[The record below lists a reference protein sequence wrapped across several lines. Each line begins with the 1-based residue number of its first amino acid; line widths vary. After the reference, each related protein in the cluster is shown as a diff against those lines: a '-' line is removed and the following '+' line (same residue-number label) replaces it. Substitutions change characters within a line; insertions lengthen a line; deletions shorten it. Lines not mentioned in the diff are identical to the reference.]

1 MAKKGPGKTHREG
14 ISLLELT
21 NMFPDEAAAAKW
33 FEKKIWP
40 NGRYCPRCGNTETRK
55 SSKAAGLPYHC
66 PACKQGF
73 SVRIGTALERS
84 KLPLRKWAFAI
95 YLEMTSLKG
104 VSSMKLHRDIKVT
117 QKTAWFMLHRIREVW
132 NVESDGL
139 FSGPVEV
146 DETYMGGREG
156 NKHAHKKQRLGR
168 GGIGKSVV
176 VGAKDRTTK
185 EVRVEVVEGTDAKT
199 LQGFVVDKA
208 APGATVYTDEAAG
221 YKGMPFKHES
231 VRHTAGEYVKD
242 MAHTNG
248 IESFWATLKRAH
260 KGVYHK
266 ISPKHL
272 DRYAQ
277 QFAGKHN
284 ARDHDTIKQMAD
296 VAARMV
302 GKRLMYSDLIVDNGL
317 SSGAR
322 SE

>member
-1 MAKKGPGKTHREG
+1 MTKSAPGKWFREG
-14 ISLLELT
+14 ISLIELT
-21 NMFPDEAAAAKW
+21 DRFPDEAAATNW
-33 FEKKIWP
+33 FIKARWP
-40 NGRYCPRCGNTETRK
+40 DGRYCPKCGCVDTREVP
-55 SSKAAGLPYHC
+55 KAKPMPYIC
-66 PACKQGF
+66 RGCKEYF
-73 SVRIGTALERS
+73 SVRTGSIVQDSR
-84 KLPLRKWAFAI
+84 LPLRKWVFAI
-95 YLEMTSLKG
+95 YLEMTGLKG
-104 VSSMKLHRDIKVT
+104 VSSMKLHRDLKVT

-139 FSGPVEV
+139 FAGPVEV
-146 DETYMGGREG
+146 DETYIGGLEG

-176 VGAKDRTTK
+176 VGAKDRTTN
-185 EVRVEVVEGTDAKT
+185 EVRVEVVDGTDAKT
-199 LQGFVVDKA
+199 LQGFVVDHA
-208 APGATVYTDEAAG
+208 DPDATVYTDEAAG

-260 KGVYHK
+260 KGTFHK

-284 ARDHDTIKQMAD
+284 ARENDTIEQMED
-296 VAARMV
+296 VVAGMI
-302 GKRLMYSDLIVDNGL
+302 GKRLMYRDLIVDNGL
-317 SSGAR
+317 ESGAR

>member
-1 MAKKGPGKTHREG
+1 M
-14 ISLLELT
+14 
-21 NMFPDEAAAAKW
+21 
-33 FEKKIWP
+33 
-40 NGRYCPRCGNTETRK
+40 
-55 SSKAAGLPYHC
+55 PYWC
-66 PACKQGF
+66 PACRSQF
-73 SVRIGTALERS
+73 SVTIGTLMERS

-95 YLEMTSLKG
+95 YLEMSSLKG
-104 VSSMKLHRDIKVT
+104 VSSSMKLHRDLKVT

-132 NVESDGL
+132 NVESNGL
-139 FSGPVEV
+139 FAGPVEV
-146 DETYMGGREG
+146 DETYLGGLEG

-176 VGAKDRTTK
+176 VGAKDRTTN

-199 LQGFVVDKA
+199 LQGFVVDHA
-208 APGATVYTDEAAG
+208 DPDATVYTDEAAG

-260 KGVYHK
+260 KGTFHK

-302 GKRLMYSDLIVDNGL
+302 GKRLMYRDLIADNGL

-322 SE
+322 KPPLAAVVDDQGSRLYTPQI